1 MVEIELHGILAEKI
15 KKNKWNL
22 AVNSFGEAVRAIEAN
37 TKILYK
43 TLYEL
48 EKDNLKYRVLINK
61 KDFKIFKNPDEIEN
75 DLEKAIYS
83 NLTTNYETGDLK
95 SIDIIPIIEGSGGVM
110 NAILGVVMIVVGVV
124 LIFTGV
130 GAIFGAA
137 LILSGLALA
146 ASGFLSLLS
155 SPPPFVAPEFQAP
168 DVAGSKSGGGKSYLF
183 DGATNT
189 RGEGGPIPI
198 GYGRLV
204 VGSKIVSATFNTSY
218 VKNTESRTT

>member
-1 MVEIELHGILAEKI
+1 MVEIELHGILGEKI
-15 KKNKWNL
+15 KKNKWSL

-83 NLTTNYETGDLK
+83 NLTVNYETGDLK
-95 SIDIIPIIEGSGGVM
+95 SIDIIPIIEGSGDVL
-110 NAILGVVMIVVGVV
+110 NAIVGVVMIVVGVT

-155 SPPPFVAPEFQAP
+155 SPPPFVAPEFNAP
-168 DVAGSKSGGGKSYLF
+168 NVAGSKNGGGKSYLF
-183 DGATNT
+183 DGATNV

-198 GYGRLV
+198 GYGRLI

-218 VKNTESRTT
+218 VVNTEPRTT